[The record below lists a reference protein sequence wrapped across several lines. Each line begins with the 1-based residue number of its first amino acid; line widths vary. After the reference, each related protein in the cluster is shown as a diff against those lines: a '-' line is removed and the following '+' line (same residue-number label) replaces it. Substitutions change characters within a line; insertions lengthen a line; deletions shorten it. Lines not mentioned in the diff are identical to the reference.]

1 MEKNDINAELER
13 VMELPAG
20 SIKGNTVLSDMQW
33 DSMSAIMFIAMAD
46 EKFGAKI
53 NLEKLSE
60 AKTIQDLHSLILAN

>member
-1 MEKNDINAELER
+1 MKKNDINAELER